1 MQFQLGFSE
10 NLIKWYQQNKRDLPW
25 RNIHDPYK
33 IWVSEIILQQTRV
46 QQGLPYYER
55 FISAFPTV
63 SALANAP
70 IDEILRLWQGLGYY
84 SRARNMHHAAKQ
96 VAFDLKNHFPNSFE
110 TLLNM
115 KGVGRYTAAAIASF
129 AFGEKVPVVDGNVQR
144 VLARVFGVSDDI
156 SSPKTQKI
164 FEKIASEHISA
175 QDPGTFNQ
183 AIMEFGAQ
191 YCTPT
196 KPDCDNCIFK
206 TICFAHQNSLV
217 ASLPVKLKKTKVR
230 NRYFNYVV
238 FKSGN
243 DLAMR
248 KREAKDIWNGL
259 FEFLLIESD
268 PEITENEMLRN
279 LATNYSLHLKSFKS
293 SDTYLHILSH
303 QRLHAKFYIFNIENR
318 QEIERLGLEFYTK
331 EGVEK
336 LAKPVLIVNYLTQEK
351 LF

>member
-1 MQFQLGFSE
+1 MQYQLGFSD
-10 NLIKWYQQNKRDLPW
+10 NLIKWYEQNKRDLPW
-25 RNIHDPYK
+25 RNIQDPYR

-55 FISAFPTV
+55 FIAAFPTV
-63 SALANAP
+63 SDLANAP
-70 IDEILRLWQGLGYY
+70 IDDVLRMWQGLGYY

-96 VAFDLKNHFPNSFE
+96 VALDLENVFPCSFDA
-110 TLLNM
+110 LLAM

-144 VLARVFGVSDDI
+144 VLARVFGVLEDI
-156 SSPKTQKI
+156 GSSKTQKI
-164 FEKIASEHISA
+164 FEKIASEHISDL
-175 QDPGTFNQ
+175 DPGTFNQ

-191 YCTPT
+191 YCTPA

-206 TICFAHQNSLV
+206 TICFAYRYSMV

-230 NRYFNYVV
+230 NRYFNYIV

-268 PEITENEMLRN
+268 AEINEYEMLGN
-279 LATNYSLHLKSFKS
+279 LANNYSLHLKSFKS

-318 QEIERLGLEFYTK
+318 QEIEQFGLEFYAK
-331 EGVEK
+331 EEIGK

>member
-25 RNIHDPYK
+25 RNIHNPYK

-55 FISAFPTV
+55 FVTNYPTV
-63 SALANAP
+63 SDLANAP
-70 IDEILRLWQGLGYY
+70 IDDVLRLWQGLGYY
-84 SRARNMHHAAKQ
+84 SRARNMHHAAKY
-96 VAFDLKNHFPNSFE
+96 VAFDLKNNFPNTFDA
-110 TLLNM
+110 LLEM

-144 VLARVFGVSDDI
+144 VLARVFGITDDI

-164 FEKIASEHISA
+164 FEKLASEHISV

-191 YCTPT
+191 YCTPA
-196 KPDCDNCIFK
+196 KPDCDKCIFK
-206 TICFAHQNSLV
+206 TICFAYQSNMVS
-217 ASLPVKLKKTKVR
+217 SLPVKLKKTKVR
-230 NRYFNYVV
+230 NRYFNYIV
-238 FKSGN
+238 FKYGN

-248 KREAKDIWNGL
+248 KREEKDIWNGL

-268 PEITENEMLRN
+268 AEINESEMLEN
-279 LATNYSLHLKSFKS
+279 LTTKYSVHLKPFKS
-293 SDTYLHILSH
+293 SETYLHILSH
-303 QRLHAKFYIFNIENR
+303 QRLHAKFHIFNVEDR
-318 QEIERLGLEFYTK
+318 QAVERLGLVFYSNT
-331 EGVEK
+331 EIEK

-351 LF
+351 IF

>member
-1 MQFQLGFSE
+1 MQFQPGFSE
-10 NLIKWYQQNKRDLPW
+10 NLIKWYQENKRDLPW
-25 RNIHDPYK
+25 RNIQDPYK

-63 SALANAP
+63 SDLANAP
-70 IDEILRLWQGLGYY
+70 IDDVLRLWQGLGYY

-96 VAFDLKNHFPNSFE
+96 VAFDLKNNFPASFE
-110 TLLNM
+110 SLLAL

-129 AFGEKVPVVDGNVQR
+129 AFGEIVPVVDGNVQR
-144 VLARVFGVSDDI
+144 VVARIFGVSDDI

-175 QDPGTFNQ
+175 QEPGTFNQ

-191 YCTPT
+191 YCTPA
-196 KPDCDNCIFK
+196 KPDCINCIFK
-206 TICFAHQNSLV
+206 TICFAHQNNLV
-217 ASLPVKLKKTKVR
+217 SSLPVKLKKTKVR
-230 NRYFNYVV
+230 NRFFNYVV
-238 FKSGN
+238 LKSGN

-268 PEITENEMLRN
+268 SEIAAPEMLEN
-279 LATNYSLHLKSFKS
+279 LAMKHSIHLKPFKS
-293 SDTYLHILSH
+293 SETYLHILSH
-303 QRLHAKFYIFNIENR
+303 QKLHAKFYIFQIEDRGLVEN
-318 QEIERLGLEFYTK
+318 LGLKFYNRV
-331 EGVEK
+331 EVEK
-336 LAKPVLIVNYLTQEK
+336 LGKPVLIVNYLIQEN

>member
-1 MQFQLGFSE
+1 MQLQLGFSE

-63 SALANAP
+63 SDLANAP
-70 IDEILRLWQGLGYY
+70 IDDVLRLWQGLGYY
-84 SRARNMHHAAKQ
+84 SRARNMHHAAQ
-96 VAFDLKNHFPNSFE
+96 YVTFDLKNNFPNSFE
-110 TLLNM
+110 ALLAM

-164 FEKIASEHISA
+164 FEKIGLEHISD

-191 YCTPT
+191 YCTPS
-196 KPDCDNCIFK
+196 KPDCDNCIFR
-206 TICFAHQNSLV
+206 TVCFAHKNGLAS
-217 ASLPVKLKKTKVR
+217 SLPVKLKKTKVR
-230 NRYFNYVV
+230 NRFFNYIVL
-238 FKSGN
+238 KSGN

-248 KREAKDIWNGL
+248 KRKEKDIWNGL

-268 PEITENEMLRN
+268 AEINESELLED
-279 LATNYSLHLKSFKS
+279 LANNHSIHQKPFKS
-293 SDTYLHILSH
+293 SETYLHILSH
-303 QRLHAKFYIFNIENR
+303 QRLHAKFYIFEVENR
-318 QEIERLGLEFYTK
+318 QEIERLGLVFYK
-331 EGVEK
+331 KQESEK
-336 LAKPVLIVNYLTQEK
+336 LAKPVLILNYLREEK